1 MKPSRYINKIARINI
16 LKKKQRTWLSLV
28 SIGLSTAIIFTSLTL
43 FMNIFDFSRSTDFA
57 QSGNFHYAT
66 LLTGDAPESSR
77 YSYTYDYD
85 SGQFALYNDQVLNLR
100 QLEMTDNQELL
111 PFVLKEGRFPEASN
125 ELVVSSDLGL
135 DVGQTLS
142 LDFQEAQAQTESEQ
156 LYPTVD
162 TASLDSQTPTTYQI
176 VGVYTNSAAFESLTG
191 STQVVYGQV
200 DTTQNAVLYVKDLSI
215 QLSDSFSYF
224 LERMQT
230 DVEHVVSNMDCIS
243 SDTVKSY
250 LKNTTTLLLM
260 FILIASIAIAMSLI
274 SVHNVVLI
282 SDKDRKKEIGLL
294 KSIGATPLEIRKLL
308 IMEMGILGF
317 IGAVLGVFIGMFVSY
332 FVLHL
337 FIERLYITFHIG
349 MITNPL
355 VIIVSFVIGMSLML
369 ISGMKAYRPYIYSTP
384 ISDLKNQSY
393 DYEPPEKQSKSRHRS
408 FEWKMFTIYNG
419 RMKKQTKNIF
429 RSFFLLLFTTVLFMA
444 IFFSNIMYRNDYID
458 SNSDIQV
465 MNYASNGLVAPDA
478 SVAEDIYEANTN
490 GQLNASSIYTSR
502 LTSSLGSYYSPR
514 TIFKSELLNSYTAT
528 ANIGYNEYELEDGT
542 VYNDVYVYP
551 QAFDRIQ
558 LEELKPYLVAGS
570 VDQLTS
576 EDVVCVFS
584 GSNRLGYELYQ
595 DLEVGMTVLRGSD
608 ATTAKPIRVAAIAV
622 IPESAQSSLHFDYAN
637 YPRVFAASIEA
648 LESEYGLNDVI
659 ERISINLVNR
669 STASSATDIIND
681 IIVANDMKGNYDIE
695 NYALTVETNR
705 FSSFIIEAL
714 LYPLFFML
722 FIVSLMNI
730 NNVFIGNVHLK
741 SSDVSIMKSVGMTQ
755 FQLNMLFILE
765 YLEGYINASLVVIAI
780 FIPICIIE
788 GLTGFASAFKLGDNI
803 FGTLVI
809 SIFLLGF
816 LMVAPLVLRAQRRI
830 SRIKPIENMKD
841 IN

>member
-43 FMNIFDFSRSTDFA
+43 FVNILDFSRSTDYA
-57 QSGNFHYAT
+57 KSGNFHYAT
-66 LLTGDAPESSR
+66 LKDGDTPESSR

-85 SGQFALYNDQVLNLR
+85 TGEFSHYNNQVLNLR
-100 QLEMTDNQELL
+100 QLEFTDDQNLIPFVITDGRMPEAENELL
-111 PFVLKEGRFPEASN
+111 
-125 ELVVSSDLGL
+125 VSSDLGL
-135 DVGQTLS
+135 TIGQS
-142 LDFQEAQAQTESEQ
+142 IDLDFQKIDAQITNDN
-156 LYPTVD
+156 LYPQISGD
-162 TASLDSQTPTTYQI
+162 SLKNDQVTTYQI
-176 VGVYTNSAAFESLTG
+176 VGIYSNSEIFESLTG
-191 STQVVYGQV
+191 TTQVVYGIS
-200 DTTQNAVLYVKDLSI
+200 DSYDEAVLYVKDHSI
-215 QLSDSFSYF
+215 QLSDSFDYF
-224 LERMQT
+224 LERMDT
-230 DVEHVVSNMDCIS
+230 DVENVISNMDCIS

-250 LKNTTTLLLM
+250 LKNTTTLLFM

-294 KSIGATPLEIRKLL
+294 KSIGATPLEIKRLL
-308 IMEMGILGF
+308 VLEMGILGF
-317 IGAVLGVFIGMFVSY
+317 IGAILGIIIGMVVAY

-337 FIERLYITFHIG
+337 FIERLYITFHFG
-349 MITNPL
+349 MITNPI
-355 VIIVSFVIGMSLML
+355 VIIISFIVGMSLML
-369 ISGMKAYRPYIYSTP
+369 FSGMKAYRPYIYSVP
-384 ISDLKNQSY
+384 IHDLKNQNY

-429 RSFFLLLFTTVLFMA
+429 RSFFLLLFTTVLFIA
-444 IFFSNIMYRNDYID
+444 IFFSNIMYRNDYVD

-465 MNYASNGLVAPDA
+465 MNYSNNGLIAPDENI
-478 SVAEDIYEANTN
+478 AEGIYAANN
-490 GQLNASSIYTSR
+490 SQLKATSIYTSR
-502 LTSSLGSYYSPR
+502 LTSSLGSYYSPKS
-514 TIFKSELLNSYTAT
+514 IFGSDLLSSYTAT

-542 VYNDVYVYP
+542 TYNDVYVYP
-551 QAFDRIQ
+551 QAFDQTQ

-576 EDVVCVFS
+576 NDIVCIFS
-584 GSNRLGYELYQ
+584 QSNRLGYELYQ
-595 DLEVGMTVLRGSD
+595 NLEVGMTILRGSD
-608 ATTAKPIRVAAIAV
+608 IQTAKAVNVAAIAV
-622 IPESAQSSLHFDYAN
+622 IPESAQHDLHFDYAS
-637 YPRVFAASIEA
+637 YPRVFAVSMDTIQD
-648 LESEYGLNDVI
+648 EYGYESII
-659 ERISINLVNR
+659 ERININLVNR
-669 STASSATDIIND
+669 STASSATDVIND
-681 IIVANDMKGNYDIE
+681 IIVANNMDGYYGIE

-722 FIVSLMNI
+722 FVVSLMNI

-741 SSDVSIMKSVGMTQ
+741 SGDVSIMKSVGMTQ
-755 FQLNMLFILE
+755 FQLNMMFILE
-765 YLEGYINASLVVIAI
+765 YLEGYTNASLVVVAI
-780 FIPICIIE
+780 FIPICILE
-788 GLTGFASAFKLGDNI
+788 GITGFASAFRLGDNI

-830 SRIKPIENMKD
+830 SRIKPIENMKNVD
-841 IN
+841 